1 MFKKNQRKIISII
14 ILSGLILIAVPQI
27 TLAQDSTPSLPN
39 PITDEVDKKID
50 IQQVMIRVMQ
60 LTLAIV
66 DVFALLMFVLGGFE
80 FLTSAGNPEKVKKA
94 KDTLIWATIGIV
106 VITLSYTLLKFVFE
120 QATKGFV
127 T

>member
-1 MFKKNQRKIISII
+1 MSLNNQKKIISVM
-14 ILSGLILIAVPQI
+14 ILSGLVLILIPQVSF
-27 TLAQDSTPSLPN
+27 ADNTPSLPN
-39 PITDEVDKKID
+39 PISGGEKDKID
-50 IQQVMIRVMQ
+50 IKQVMIRVMQ

-66 DVFALLMFVLGGFE
+66 DVFALLMFIIGGFE

-120 QATKGFV
+120 QATKGFIS
-127 T
+127 

>member
-1 MFKKNQRKIISII
+1 MFKNNQKKLISII
-14 ILSGLILIAVPQI
+14 ILSGLIFILLPQI
-27 TLAQDSTPSLPN
+27 SLADNTPSLPN
-39 PITDEVDKKID
+39 PISGDEGDKINVE
-50 IQQVMIRVMQ
+50 QVMIRIMQ

-66 DVFALLMFVLGGFE
+66 DVFALLMFILGGFE

-120 QATKGFV
+120 QATKTFV